1 MAKRKR
7 WTITSD
13 KFLSVEQIKKLLDSL
28 TVERDLAIAR
38 RDNDQAIRD
47 YYGIRILLETGLR
60 EFEFC
65 ALVNSDFHGQK
76 LNVRHGKGNK
86 PRTVLLTK
94 STAIMLNEWKAVMS
108 KLGFDTSDG
117 SPLFP
122 TRSGD
127 HYSTRGLRKRIKL
140 TFLKLGFPAHLSGH
154 SLRHTHCSM
163 LLETKKVSI
172 ATVRNN
178 MGHSSIAITDLYSHA
193 IGSLSDDVEL
203 YPAQSSGL
211 FKKGEP
217 QLKRGSASEGNLI
230 DVFLKKRRKGY

>member
-13 KFLSVEQIKKLLDSL
+13 KFLSVDQIKRLFEAL
-28 TVERDLAIAR
+28 TLERDLAIAR
-38 RDNDQAIRD
+38 SCNEPAIRD
-47 YYGIRILLETGLR
+47 YYGIRTLLETGLR

-65 ALVNSDFHGQK
+65 SLVSSDFQGQK

-94 STAIMLNEWKAVMS
+94 STAIMINEWKTVKN

-122 TRSGD
+122 SRSGG

-140 TFLKLGFPAHLSGH
+140 VFQKLGFPPHLSGH

-178 MGHSSIAITDLYSHA
+178 LGHSSIAITDLYSHA
-193 IGSLSDDVEL
+193 IGSFSDDIDL
-203 YPAQSSGL
+203 YPEASSDL
-211 FKKGEP
+211 SVKSELRKK
-217 QLKRGSASEGNLI
+217 KSSTSEGNLI
-230 DVFLKKRRKGY
+230 TTYLRKRNH

>member
-1 MAKRKR
+1 MAKKKR

-13 KFLSVEQIKKLLDSL
+13 KFLSIDQIKNLIENL
-28 TVERDLAIAR
+28 TLERDLAIAR
-38 RDNDQAIRD
+38 SNNEQAIRD
-47 YYGIRILLETGLR
+47 YYCIRTLLETGVR

-94 STAIMLNEWKAVMS
+94 STGLMLNEWKSVKAR
-108 KLGFDTSDG
+108 LGFDGHDH

-122 TRSGD
+122 TRSGE
-127 HYSTRGLRKRIKL
+127 HYSTRGLRKRIKSVFQRL
-140 TFLKLGFPAHLSGH
+140 NFPDHLSGH

-172 ATVRNN
+172 ASVMNN
-178 MGHSSIAITDLYSHA
+178 LGHSSIAITDLYSHA
-193 IGSLSDDVEL
+193 IGSFSDDVEL
-203 YPAQSSGL
+203 YPDQSSDL
-211 FKKGEP
+211 LQKSELRKK
-217 QLKRGSASEGNLI
+217 KIVTSEGNLI
-230 DVFLKKRRKGY
+230 EAYLRKRN